1 MDTQNFG
8 PAPRRLRG
16 RPKKGDFERPLKDLL
31 IDATVTVVATEGT
44 TDASARQVADMVGVQ
59 PASINYNFGS
69 WNDLIATA
77 ALHAYYAYSKR
88 IWQAALSAKP
98 QPEARLTAFL
108 REQLAWAE
116 SESGWAAFFNF
127 PKSAQTASD
136 ILFSRFGEQMRQGF
150 ELNYGRLYRL
160 VRDVQEGV
168 VTDDP
173 EWAEKTGRDAILA
186 DTKMLTETIV
196 VSWTSLGM
204 QIWGS
209 RHQLEVLGGEHLR
222 DYNER
227 AQELA
232 IGKIISSLK
241 AIR

>member
-1 MDTQNFG
+1 MATQNFFAS
-8 PAPRRLRG
+8 PKRQRG
-16 RPKKGDFERPLKDLL
+16 RPKKGEFEKPLKDLL
-31 IDATVTVVATEGT
+31 INAAMAVVSTDGT
-44 TDASARQVADMVGVQ
+44 TDASARQVADAVGVQ

-69 WNDLIATA
+69 WNDLIAHA
-77 ALHAYYAYSKR
+77 ALRAYVGYSER
-88 IWQAALSAKP
+88 IWSAALSAAKT
-98 QPEARLTAFL
+98 PEARLTAFL

-116 SESGWAAFFNF
+116 YESGWAAFFNF

-136 ILFSRFGEQMRQGF
+136 ILFSRFGQQMRDGF

-186 DTKMLTETIV
+186 DTEVLTEAIV

-209 RHQLEVLGGEHLR
+209 RHQVEQLGGDHLR
-222 DYNER
+222 DYNAR
-227 AQELA
+227 AQNLA
-232 IGKIISSLK
+232 IETILQSLR
-241 AIR
+241 A

>member
-1 MDTQNFG
+1 MAAQNFS
-8 PAPRRLRG
+8 PSPKRQRG
-16 RPKKGDFERPLKDLL
+16 RPKKGEFEAPLKDLL
-31 IDATVTVVATEGT
+31 INAAVEVVSADGT

-69 WNDLIATA
+69 WNDLIAQA
-77 ALHAYYAYSKR
+77 ALKAYYGYSER
-88 IWQAALSAKP
+88 IWSAALSAPKT
-98 QPEARLTAFL
+98 PEARLTAFL

-116 SESGWAAFFNF
+116 EESGWAAFFNF

-160 VRDVQEGV
+160 VRDVQEGA

-173 EWAEKTGRDAILA
+173 EWAQKTGRDAILA
-186 DTKMLTETIV
+186 DTDVLTEAIV
-196 VSWTSLGM
+196 ISWTSLGM

-209 RHQLEVLGGEHLR
+209 RHQVEQLGGDHLR
-222 DYNER
+222 EYNAR
-227 AQELA
+227 AQDLA
-232 IGKIISSLK
+232 VEKILAGLK
-241 AIR
+241 A

>member
-1 MDTQNFG
+1 MATQNYS
-8 PAPRRLRG
+8 PSPKRQRG
-16 RPKKGDFERPLKDLL
+16 RPKRGEFDKPLKELL
-31 IDATVTVVATEGT
+31 IDAAVSVVSTDGT
-44 TDASARQVADMVGVQ
+44 TDASARQVADIVGVQ

-69 WNDLIATA
+69 WNDLIAQA
-77 ALHAYYAYSKR
+77 ALKAYYGYSER
-88 IWQAALSAKP
+88 IWSAALSAPKT
-98 QPEARLTAFL
+98 PEARLTAFL

-116 SESGWAAFFNF
+116 EESGWAAFFNF

-136 ILFSRFGEQMRQGF
+136 ILFGRFGEQMRQGF

-186 DTKMLTETIV
+186 DTEVLTEAIV

-209 RHQLEVLGGEHLR
+209 RHQVDVLGGDHLR

-227 AQELA
+227 AQKRA
-232 IGKIISSLK
+232 IEKILSSLK
-241 AIR
+241 A